1 MTMNKKIKLSDIL
14 TELQKM
20 GKCCINEK
28 LPIDAD
34 KLIELSIEGF
44 DNVIHTLKQL
54 SEPNKFKILLLL
66 YKNGPLPVCVISY
79 VLNLDQTLVS
89 HHLKRLREMGLVE
102 YERLNRFRFYKL
114 APTSKRLLDIIV
126 NELGNK

>member
-1 MTMNKKIKLSDIL
+1 MNKKIKLSDIL

-66 YKNGPLPVCVISY
+66 YKKWIITCLCYFLCFKLRSNISI
-79 VLNLDQTLVS
+79 S
-89 HHLKRLREMGLVE
+89 SFE
-102 YERLNRFRFYKL
+102 
-114 APTSKRLLDIIV
+114 TS
-126 NELGNK
+126 